1 MGLLREGLW
10 FARWWWRLEG
20 RKGQSSATA
29 GLFLIALLIV
39 GGIFR
44 QRESPTEAFVRFL
57 FWMSYFFGL
66 FLALMALVPL
76 VWWVER
82 TGGNDLFGTIGD
94 ALWWLIVTIPTV
106 GYGDIVPR
114 TVVGRVIGVVVIV
127 FGVAFYAILSGQ
139 IVSFLIDKKLKER
152 RGLSV
157 VRFKNH
163 ILILGVNSY
172 LERLLTILP
181 EFAQQKH
188 LSVVLVNDMTEDE
201 FLEVRNKFPHL
212 LMKFVFGDYTREAVL
227 KRAHVENATHAF
239 ILADNFHHRSLDDA
253 DERTIMATLSL
264 KALNPDLCVSAEA
277 IKIEKASAL
286 KRAGVENVIF
296 NGIFSPTLLSA
307 SMISPAMPVFF
318 QDLLAS
324 YENPRLLV
332 IPVDTHF
339 VGKSFREY
347 FLSLRER
354 ERLIVVG
361 LYRAEKELSIED
373 MLSGNDAIDEFIRS
387 KLAGEKGE
395 EELKYHVKIN
405 PPDDYVISPDDTYAF
420 VIR

>member
-1 MGLLREGLW
+1 MKKKKAGRE
-10 FARWWWRLEG
+10 
-20 RKGQSSATA
+20 
-29 GLFLIALLIV
+29 LFLWK
-39 GGIFR
+39 R
-44 QRESPTEAFVRFL
+44 FVAWFSEPSNRL
-57 FWMSYFFGL
+57 VFGL
-66 FLALMALVPL
+66 FLSLMALVPL

-82 TGGNDLFGTIGD
+82 TGGNDLFSTIGD

-114 TVVGRVIGVVVIV
+114 TVVGRAIGVVVIV

-181 EFAQQKH
+181 EFARQKH
-188 LSVVLVNDMTEDE
+188 LSVVLVNDMTEEE
-201 FLEVRNKFPHL
+201 FLEVKNKFPHL
-212 LMKFVFGDYTREAVL
+212 LIKFVFGDYTREAVL
-227 KRAHVENATHAF
+227 KRANVENATHAF

-324 YENPRLLV
+324 YENPRLMV
-332 IPVDTHF
+332 IPVDARF

-405 PPDDYVISPDDTYAF
+405 PPDEYVISPDDTYAF